1 MTNETR
7 KTLVL
12 LKAQLAACEEAARR
26 FAALKDTLQQSASG
40 GAMTESTAEA
50 ERSLAAVRS
59 LARQQEDLL
68 VQAQAENLADI
79 IDREPNLRERL
90 AVGRVLHAAALRYD
104 ELRAAVQVCGELLQQ
119 SADFVNY
126 QLNVISGTAADDVY
140 GRSQPIAGPAAGVR
154 RETAIF
160 DAGV

>member
-59 LARQQEDLL
+59 AESSSSR
-68 VQAQAENLADI
+68 AQTLSI
-79 IDREPNLRERL
+79 I
-90 AVGRVLHAAALRYD
+90 
-104 ELRAAVQVCGELLQQ
+104 
-119 SADFVNY
+119 S
-126 QLNVISGTAADDVY
+126 
-140 GRSQPIAGPAAGVR
+140 
-154 RETAIF
+154 
-160 DAGV
+160 

>member
-7 KTLVL
+7 EALVL

-26 FAALKDTLQQSASG
+26 FSALKETLQQRSSG
-40 GAMTESTAEA
+40 ADMAEPTAEA
-50 ERSLAAVRS
+50 ERSLAEVRT
-59 LARQQEDLL
+59 LARQQE
-68 VQAQAENLADI
+68 EFLARAGETSLSAVV
-79 IDREPNLRERL
+79 DREPNLRERL
-90 AVGRVLHAAALRYD
+90 AAERVLRAVAAQQS
-104 ELRAAVQVCGELLQQ
+104 ELRTAVQICGDLLRQ
-119 SADFVNY
+119 SADFINY
-126 QLNVISGTAADDVY
+126 QLNVISGTVADDVY

>member
-40 GAMTESTAEA
+40 G
-50 ERSLAAVRS
+50 
-59 LARQQEDLL
+59 
-68 VQAQAENLADI
+68 ENLADI

-126 QLNVISGTAADDVY
+126 QLNVISGTAADDV
-140 GRSQPIAGPAAGVR
+140 
-154 RETAIF
+154 
-160 DAGV
+160 

>member
-68 VQAQAENLADI
+68 VQAQAANLADI
-79 IDREPNLRERL
+79 IDREFFTLLPCGMTNCAPRCRSAESSSS
-90 AVGRVLHAAALRYD
+90 
-104 ELRAAVQVCGELLQQ
+104 RAQTL
-119 SADFVNY
+119 SI
-126 QLNVISGTAADDVY
+126 IS
-140 GRSQPIAGPAAGVR
+140 
-154 RETAIF
+154 
-160 DAGV
+160 

>member
-1 MTNETR
+1 M
-7 KTLVL
+7 
-12 LKAQLAACEEAARR
+12 
-26 FAALKDTLQQSASG
+26 
-40 GAMTESTAEA
+40 
-50 ERSLAAVRS
+50 
-59 LARQQEDLL
+59 
-68 VQAQAENLADI
+68 
-79 IDREPNLRERL
+79 
-90 AVGRVLHAAALRYD
+90 GRVLHAAALRHD

>member
-1 MTNETR
+1 MNGD
-7 KTLVL
+7 
-12 LKAQLAACEEAARR
+12 AACEEAARR

-68 VQAQAENLADI
+68 VQAQAANLADI

-90 AVGRVLHAAALRYD
+90 AVGRVLHATALRHD

>member
-1 MTNETR
+1 M
-7 KTLVL
+7 
-12 LKAQLAACEEAARR
+12 
-26 FAALKDTLQQSASG
+26 
-40 GAMTESTAEA
+40 
-50 ERSLAAVRS
+50 
-59 LARQQEDLL
+59 
-68 VQAQAENLADI
+68 QAQAANLADI

-90 AVGRVLHAAALRYD
+90 AVGRVLHAAALRHD